1 MLNNRNWLESAEYV
15 SLIFSII
22 GSIVAIFSK
31 EAIYAT
37 VPLCFALIFN
47 TINRSRFEWEIR
59 RNSMNINRLQR
70 QVKQGQQG
78 SITPT
83 ESPNQYHAMPPSL
96 GEQLLEQARQQS
108 ATILGGSSNHPG
120 QNEAQLQ
127 QEITE
132 LKEQYAGLLES
143 INRMISYLNANG
155 LVGRVERLEQ
165 AIAERKIKSP
175 SPMTADS
182 SRATG
187 TATGTESAA
196 TATQTTQTPETTKT
210 GEQKPPDSNSPPPD
224 QPTKNQRQNSTTKPQ
239 NNSPVLPKFTS
250 PAATPIPQTW
260 KYVQSLSGHSD
271 WVKAIAINPTSTQL
285 VSGSFD
291 SKIKLWN
298 LTTGEL
304 EATLDYHDRGVF
316 AVVIS
321 PDGKTLASTSW
332 DKTIKLWDLPSGDL
346 IDTLTG
352 HCGSVRSAVFTSDSQ
367 TLISCSFDETI
378 KIWDVTQG
386 KLIKTLADYS
396 SAVYSLAL
404 HPNGKTLA
412 TGIGD
417 GSIVLWNLPT
427 NTQIAIL
434 SGSLDVVESLA
445 ITPNGRTL
453 IAGNG
458 DGSIQL
464 WQLNQAELSNDSL
477 SWHRPSPTIASL
489 RDTLTVHTGEVTA
502 LAIAPDGESFA
513 SASADGTVKIW
524 DLQTLELL
532 CSLPAES
539 ANAVMSLAISPN
551 GKFLA
556 TGMAK
561 GSIKIWQRV

>member
-1 MLNNRNWLESAEYV
+1 MLNNRNWLESAEYI

-22 GSIVAIFSK
+22 GSIVAIFFR

-47 TINRSRFEWEIR
+47 TINRSRFELEIR
-59 RNSMNINRLQR
+59 RNSMNISRLQR
-70 QVKQGQQG
+70 QVKEGNYEG
-78 SITPT
+78 MTPT
-83 ESPNQYHAMPPSL
+83 ESLNQHHAMPPSL
-96 GEQLLEQARQQS
+96 GEQLLEQSCQQS
-108 ATILGGSSNHPG
+108 ATTIG

-132 LKEQYAGLLES
+132 LKEQYVDLLES
-143 INRMISYLNANG
+143 INHVINYLNANG

-182 SRATG
+182 SRATQG
-187 TATGTESAA
+187 TITPETPTPGTQ
-196 TATQTTQTPETTKT
+196 TPQTTQTPETTKT
-210 GEQKPPDSNSPPPD
+210 GEQKPPDSTSPPSD
-224 QPTKNQRQNSTTKPQ
+224 QPPKNHPQNSTTRPQ
-239 NNSPVLPKFTS
+239 NNSPVLPKFAS

-260 KYVQSLSGHSD
+260 KYIQSLSGHSD

-298 LTTGEL
+298 LATGEL
-304 EATLDYHDRGVF
+304 EATLDYHERGVF

-352 HCGSVRSAVFTSDSQ
+352 HSGSVRAAVFTSDSQ

-434 SGSLDVVESLA
+434 SGSLDVVESLV

-458 DGSIQL
+458 DGSIHL
-464 WQLNQAELSNDSL
+464 WQLNQAELWNDSL
-477 SWHRPSPTIASL
+477 SWNRPSSTIAYL
-489 RDTLTVHTGEVTA
+489 RDTLSVHTGEVTA